1 MLINVQESYERARAI
16 LKARQSEQ
24 KQLAQALL
32 KYETLDADDVRA
44 VIDGKPPHR
53 NGQPSNRIPSLTSY
67 PPKPGA
73 GIPV

>member
-1 MLINVQESYERARAI
+1 VI
-16 LKARQSEQ
+16 LKARQSEH

-44 VIDGKPPHR
+44 VIDGKPPRR
-53 NGQPSNRIPSLTSY
+53 NGQPTNHRPALTSY

-73 GIPV
+73 PMPPGVPV